1 MSSQK
6 EKILALY
13 QAHSN
18 SELHIDTISS
28 LTKIK
33 RNTIQGRLSELLKE
47 GKLIKTKKCTYK
59 LKRNA

>member
-6 EKILALY
+6 KKILAVY
-13 QAHSN
+13 QAHSD

-33 RNTIQGRLSELLKE
+33 RNTVQGRLSELTKE
-47 GKLIKTKKCTYK
+47 GKLIKTKKCTYR
-59 LKRNA
+59 LKRNV